1 MSDKKGYNLVT
12 GMKLAGQIIGL
23 AAGGFFFAF
32 VAGEAI
38 SDIIAKGWATI
49 TAEGIILGI
58 LIALALAGGIL
69 CWWWERNGGILMVL
83 ASIGLGIH
91 IGICAG
97 SNHFIAWLIIGF
109 PFLIAGGLLLAAW
122 WLERKAYIY

>member
-1 MSDKKGYNLVT
+1 MSDKKRYNLVG

-23 AAGGFFFAF
+23 VAGGFFFAF
-32 VAGEAI
+32 LAGEAI
-38 SDIIAKGWATI
+38 SDIIAKGWEAF

-58 LIALALAGGIL
+58 FVIIALAGGIL
-69 CWWWERNGGILMVL
+69 SWWQERNGGILMVL

-91 IGICAG
+91 IGVCAG
-97 SNHFIAWLIIGF
+97 RNHFIAWLIIGL

-122 WLERKAYIY
+122 WLERKSA